1 MPEPVLL
8 VDEVSA
14 GEAVVL
20 VGVRGVASAGAG
32 LLEPVAPDRA
42 EVAGAAARSAEA
54 PVEAALGVVLAEAAV
69 RDEVVRRFRGA
80 VARRGASDCGLAAAE
95 RPRPRAAALVVAPVV
110 PVAVVEDWPDDT
122 ASLGVLGSLAEGAS
136 CFRDGRASL
145 SAATSFFLSFLILP
159 DLPDAGS
166 AAPLVLQMGP

>member
-14 GEAVVL
+14 GEAVVRGL
-20 VGVRGVASAGAG
+20 VAVRGVASAGAG
-32 LLEPVAPDRA
+32 LLEPVASDRA

-69 RDEVVRRFRGA
+69 RDEVVRRLRGA

-122 ASLGVLGSLAEGAS
+122 ASLGVLGSLGSLAEGAS

-159 DLPDAGS
+159 DFPISPSEINLN
-166 AAPLVLQMGP
+166 